1 MLDLASREWVEQ
13 RMVQGV
19 EVEVEGERW
28 VADLAGDEDG
38 DDEKAQGKGKMRDWE
53 EGIGSERMGEWR
65 RRRWVRT
72 VRRKIVGDNSPTSTA
87 AS

>member
-1 MLDLASREWVEQ
+1 MASREWVEQ

-28 VADLAGDEDG
+28 VADLAGDGDG
-38 DDEKAQGKGKMRDWE
+38 NERLQGKGKMRDWE
-53 EGIGSERMGEWR
+53 EGSGSERMGEWR

-72 VRRKIVGDNSPTSTA
+72 VRRKIVGDNSPTGTA
-87 AS
+87 AG

>member
-1 MLDLASREWVEQ
+1 MASREWVEQ

-28 VADLAGDEDG
+28 VADLAGDEED
-38 DDEKAQGKGKMRDWE
+38 DDEKVQGKGKVRVWE
-53 EGIGSERMGEWR
+53 EGSGSERMGELR

-72 VRRKIVGDNSPTSTA
+72 VRRKVVGDNSPTSTA